1 MKYDRYDVAIIG
13 LGVMGNAAAWAL
25 SRRGLRVLGLEQFQ
39 AGHTRGSSHGESRII
54 RELYFEHPLYV
65 PILQRAYALWGELES
80 ESGTRLLYLHGG
92 LTLGPATGRVV
103 PGARDAARRHGLRC
117 DELTAVEV
125 TRRFPAIRPPA
136 DYIAIWDGRGGYVR
150 ADMGIEAFRSVAQR
164 QGAVLRY
171 EEQVLRWRP
180 TTDGVELET
189 RHGIYHAERLVLAV
203 GPWAVRALVDLH
215 LPLAIERQVLVWFDP
230 SIPPAAPDLFDPKCF
245 PIFVYEYRGGQT
257 AYGFPRIEG
266 RVKAAVFHGGP
277 TVADPDVIQPEA
289 TDREIQSVREALAPT
304 FPALS
309 SAPVRATAPCFFTNS
324 PDSRFIIGP
333 HPAAPQVLICSPCS
347 GHGFKFA
354 PAIGDIVADLV
365 TTGTSQTDL
374 SPFEV
379 TRFLHGP

>member
-1 MKYDRYDVAIIG
+1 MKSDRYDVAIIG
-13 LGVMGNAAAWAL
+13 LGVMGTAAAWAL

-39 AGHTRGSSHGESRII
+39 PGHARGSSHGESRII

-65 PILQRAYALWGELES
+65 PILQRAYTLWGELES
-80 ESGTRLLYLHGG
+80 ESDTRLLYLQGG

-103 PGARDAARRHGLRC
+103 PGAREAARRYNLPLE
-117 DELTAVEV
+117 ELSPDAVA
-125 TRRFPAIRPPA
+125 RRFPAIRPPA
-136 DYIAIWDGRGGYVR
+136 DYIGVWDERGGYVR
-150 ADMGIEAFRSVAQR
+150 ADLAIDAFRLVADR
-164 QGAVLRY
+164 RGAVLHY
-171 EEQVLRWRP
+171 GEAVTRWHVSG
-180 TTDGVELET
+180 DGVAVET
-189 RHGIYHAERLVLAV
+189 GLGAYHADRLVLAA
-203 GPWAVRALVDLH
+203 GPWAPRALADLH
-215 LPLAIERQVLVWFDP
+215 LPLVVERQVLVWFDP
-230 SIPPAAPDLFDPKCF
+230 TIPAAAPDLFDSKCF

-257 AYGFPRIEG
+257 AYGFPRIAG

-277 TVADPDVIQPEA
+277 TVTDPDPGQAEP
-289 TDREIQSVREALAPT
+289 TDREIQIVRDALAPT

-309 SAPVRATAPCFFTNS
+309 AAPVRASAPCFFTNS
-324 PDSRFIIGP
+324 PDSRFVIGP

-365 TTGTSQTDL
+365 TTSASQTDL